1 MKSAR
6 NAMFLRIA
14 FASTAIIAGAQAS
27 AQTTQPPAETQAIV
41 AQAREA
47 AEQLLAKPDARPER
61 LYNAG
66 VAMYRAGELGL
77 ARDLFEAAAG
87 RGRADLASRS
97 MYNRGTTRY
106 AESLKEMQA
115 AQQPGQASAP
125 DSPQDTQQQV
135 METLERAVRE
145 LKDAVRA
152 DPANENARANAEL
165 AHRVLKELKQQQDKQ
180 QKQQKDDQKKD
191 DQQKQDQQKQDQ
203 QKQDQQK
210 QDQQKQDQQKQD
222 QQKQDQQKQDQQ
234 KQDQQ
239 KQDQQ
244 KQDQQQQQQADGK
257 QERKPMTKQEV
268 ERLLQKIRDKEKAR
282 MQEQLERQRVRTQ
295 PAPKDW

>member
-1 MKSAR
+1 MKPACH
-6 NAMFLRIA
+6 AQFLRIA
-14 FASTAIIAGAQAS
+14 VASAAMIVAGAHAA
-27 AQTTQPPAETQAIV
+27 AQTTPQPADVQAMI

-115 AQQPGQASAP
+115 AQQPGQSPSP
-125 DSPQDTQQQV
+125 DAQPDAQQQV

-152 DPANENARANAEL
+152 DPTNENARANAEL
-165 AHRVLKELKQQQDKQ
+165 AHRVLKELKQQQEKQ
-180 QKQQKDDQKKD
+180 QKQQKDDQNKD
-191 DQQKQDQQKQDQ
+191 DQQKQDP
-203 QKQDQQK
+203 
-210 QDQQKQDQQKQD
+210 
-222 QQKQDQQKQDQQ
+222 QKQDQQKQDQQ

-244 KQDQQQQQQADGK
+244 KQDQQQQQTDGK

>member
-14 FASTAIIAGAQAS
+14 FASTAIIAGAHAS
-27 AQTTQPPAETQAIV
+27 AQTTQPPADTQAIV

-152 DPANENARANAEL
+152 DPTNENARANAEL

-191 DQQKQDQQKQDQ
+191 
-203 QKQDQQK
+203 
-210 QDQQKQDQQKQD
+210 D